1 MSHRLFL
8 IWTNPLF
15 RDSVRLLLNHPNVKW
30 VGAASNWATA
40 QPEILSLQ
48 PDTIL
53 VEEREDNVSIEAMEI
68 LEATPWNVRIVSVSL
83 DNNKLSILYREQKA
97 VGQAED
103 LLRLVL
109 GELS

>member
-15 RDSVRLLLNHPNVKW
+15 RDSVRLFLSHPNVKW

-53 VEEREDNVSIEAMEI
+53 VEEGEYNVSIEAIEI
-68 LEATPWNVRIVSVSL
+68 LEATPWNVRRVLNLCINSRIFALKIHVTLVSFSTL
-83 DNNKLSILYREQKA
+83 AKR
-97 VGQAED
+97 
-103 LLRLVL
+103 VL
-109 GELS
+109 K